1 MRKQIEFK
9 DLKDGEFFECY
20 GDVHLN
26 YNTRKLCKCVKLD
39 ELTGREINGIIF
51 NIRGVDTVF
60 RLDDAT
66 ENMITRIED
75 FPGVV
80 ILANEHGFITK
91 ERLNE
96 VICYWEN
103 NNNGV
108 TDNFTEWLA
117 NAGADEIKKY
127 LDK

>member
-60 RLDDAT
+60 RLNDET

-80 ILANEHGFITK
+80 ILANEHGFISK
-91 ERLNE
+91 ETLNDTILKWLDDE
-96 VICYWEN
+96 VGIFSKEPFIN
-103 NNNGV
+103 S
-108 TDNFTEWLA
+108 FTEWC
-117 NAGADEIKKY
+117 NKQTNK
-127 LDK
+127 